1 MRFYTLAAFFLM
13 AFPASAS
20 DPCPKLKPGTFPENF
35 FHPCRPEPIGA
46 FEKEQVLRSLPAA
59 GEVTAFSRSEQKKL
73 SAIDAVLR
81 LHERSTVYTV
91 KVVDIG
97 PATTA
102 LHGRAVVLIT
112 HPALAVLS
120 TEELQAL
127 IAHEVGHE
135 YVWQQFA
142 AARRRGDT
150 ARLRELELICDTIA
164 AETLRRLNVPPER
177 LFTALIR
184 IAAYNQER
192 FGEIL
197 NTDDYPELSARK
209 SAITLWRSS
218 STKP

>member
-1 MRFYTLAAFFLM
+1 MRFQILVSFFLM
-13 AFPASAS
+13 TFPALAG
-20 DPCPKLKPGTFPENF
+20 DPCPKLKPGAFPENF

-46 FEKEQVLRSLPAA
+46 TEKDAMIRSLPAA
-59 GEVTAFSRSEQKKL
+59 GDVTSFNRAEQKKL
-73 SAIDAVLR
+73 AAVDAVLR
-81 LHERSTVYTV
+81 LHQRADVYTV
-91 KVVDIG
+91 KVVDVG

-120 TEELQAL
+120 AEELQAL

-142 AARRRGDT
+142 AARADGDS

-177 LFTALIR
+177 LFTALR
-184 IAAYNQER
+184 KIATYNQER
-192 FGEIL
+192 FGAIR
-197 NTDDYPELSARK
+197 NADAYPELDARK
-209 SAITLWRSS
+209 NAIVAWRSS
-218 STKP
+218 AAKP